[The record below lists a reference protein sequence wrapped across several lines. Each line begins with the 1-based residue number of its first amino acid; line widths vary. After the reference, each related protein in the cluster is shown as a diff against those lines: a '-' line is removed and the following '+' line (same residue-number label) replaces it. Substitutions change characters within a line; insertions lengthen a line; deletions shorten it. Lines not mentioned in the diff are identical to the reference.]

1 MEITENGEGSVAS
14 LKTKFLYLIPKF
26 DPSNKLYQKLSSLS
40 KNAHYAASIGD
51 EAGLRE
57 LEEGIDEDAA
67 QIWGLTKEEL
77 KKIQTSLAELV

>member
-1 MEITENGEGSVAS
+1 VEIIENGEGSVAS

-26 DPSNKLYQKLSSLS
+26 EPSNKLHLKLSDLS
-40 KNAHYAASIGD
+40 ENVHYAASIGD
-51 EAGLRE
+51 EARLRE
-57 LEEGIDEDAA
+57 PEEGIDEDIA

>member
-1 MEITENGEGSVAS
+1 MGFPPLSRQNNNNSRKG
-14 LKTKFLYLIPKF
+14 IPKF
-26 DPSNKLYQKLSSLS
+26 DPSNKLHQKLSGLS